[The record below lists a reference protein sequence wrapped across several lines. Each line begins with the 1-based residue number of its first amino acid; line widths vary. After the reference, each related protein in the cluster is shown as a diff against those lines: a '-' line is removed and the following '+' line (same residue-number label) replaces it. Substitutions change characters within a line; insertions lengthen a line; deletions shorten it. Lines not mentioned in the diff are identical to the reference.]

1 MQHNENF
8 PFNFPFHIPE
18 YISDV
23 QYLQGCSAQR
33 HKSSCKLYCAKSY
46 SNTQRAFSHT
56 PYEPRIQA
64 LCTGWKNMV
73 TVTYIKIDIL
83 ILHVLYKDRKINVT
97 ANKLNL
103 LFIKFSHLFPNFMAE
118 GTLEERFAIKTAVT
132 VTFCISWGS
141 SLMWY
146 ARQYI
151 THR

>member
-1 MQHNENF
+1 MQHNEHF
-8 PFNFPFHIPE
+8 PFNFQFRIPE

-23 QYLQGCSAQR
+23 PYLHGCSAQR
-33 HKSSCKLYCAKSY
+33 HKSSFKLYCAKSY

-56 PYEPRIQA
+56 AYEPRIQA

-103 LFIKFSHLFPNFMAE
+103 LFIKFSHLFPNFIAE

-141 SLMWY
+141 SLVWY

-151 THR
+151 TRR